1 MQGFSHITGG
11 GIIGNTK
18 RIVPNGLGL
27 DVTWDSW
34 ERPSIY
40 SLIQDIGNVP
50 EEDMRATFNL
60 GIGLIAIV
68 DKSVVNLVLET
79 AEKLGESGYGIGRV
93 KRYSTTII
101 SFFNA

>member
-18 RIVPNGLGL
+18 RIVPKGLGL

-68 DKSVVNLVLET
+68 DKSVVNKVLET
-79 AEKLGESGYGIGRV
+79 AEKLGEPGYEIGRV
-93 KRYSTTII
+93 KK
-101 SFFNA
+101 NQ